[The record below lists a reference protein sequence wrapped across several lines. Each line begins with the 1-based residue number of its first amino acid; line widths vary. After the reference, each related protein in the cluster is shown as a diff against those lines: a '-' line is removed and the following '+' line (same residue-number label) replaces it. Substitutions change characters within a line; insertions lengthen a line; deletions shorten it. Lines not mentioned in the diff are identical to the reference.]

1 MIEARTDEQGAT
13 PQADRDGSPRVRT
26 CVGCGERVET
36 PRSGAA
42 PSVLVRLVFGPGG
55 EVAVDAAGGGFGRGA
70 HVHPRPACVEKAAQR
85 GLSRAAKGKVSLLWD
100 EPSEPSGDASDVS
113 DASDATP
120 GTTPAGKLVPLDAS
134 SLSRA
139 IVRALDRR
147 VQGLVVAAAR
157 ARKVALGADAVTGA
171 DVHGEADLIVVATD
185 AAAGSELS
193 VVRRAVAEGRAVAWG
208 TKKILATLC
217 SAAASS
223 KRAEGLAVM
232 AIKDDRIASALREA
246 VQAASALAAPAL
258 SGAAASRKRHD
269 ARRPGGAGQEST
281 SRSKPR
287 DAGGGIDGDGARSDQ
302 DRRADG

>member
-1 MIEARTDEQGAT
+1 M
-13 PQADRDGSPRVRT
+13 RT

-42 PSVLVRLVFGPGG
+42 SSVLVRLVLGPGG

-70 HVHPRPACVEKAAQR
+70 HVHARPSCVEKAAQK

-100 EPSEPSGDASDVS
+100 EAPDAPEDEGTAPS
-113 DASDATP
+113 
-120 GTTPAGKLVPLDAS
+120 GKLVPLDAG
-134 SLSRA
+134 SLSRV

-157 ARKVALGADAVTGA
+157 SRKVALGADAVTSA
-171 DVHGEADLIVVATD
+171 DGRGEADVIVVATD

-193 VVRRAVAEGRAVAWG
+193 AVRRAVSEGRAVAWG

-223 KRAEGLAVM
+223 KRAEGLAVV
-232 AIKDDRIASALREA
+232 AIIDDRIAAALREA
-246 VQAASALAAPAL
+246 VQAASALAAPPME
-258 SGAAASRKRHD
+258 GAAAGRKRHD
-269 ARRPGGAGQEST
+269 ARRPGGTGREPRST
-281 SRSKPR
+281 PK
-287 DAGGGIDGDGARSDQ
+287 DAGGGIEGDGARSDQ

>member
-1 MIEARTDEQGAT
+1 MMEARTDEQRAT
-13 PQADRDGSPRVRT
+13 PQADQDGSPRVRT
-26 CVGCGERVET
+26 CVGCGERVEVS
-36 PRSGAA
+36 RSGAA
-42 PSVLVRLVFGPGG
+42 PSVLVRLVLGPGG

-70 HVHPRPACVEKAAQR
+70 HVHPRPSCVEKAAQR
-85 GLSRAAKGKVSLLWD
+85 GLARAAKGKVSLLWD
-100 EPSEPSGDASDVS
+100 EAPEPSGEEAPSE
-113 DASDATP
+113 
-120 GTTPAGKLVPLDAS
+120 TTSSGKLVPLDAG

-147 VQGLVVAAAR
+147 VQGLIVAASR

-171 DVHGEADLIVVATD
+171 DGRGEAELVVVATD

-193 VVRRAVAEGRAVAWG
+193 AVRRAVSEGRAVAWG
-208 TKKILATLC
+208 TKKVLATLC

-232 AIKDDRIASALREA
+232 AIKDDRIAAALREA
-246 VQAASALAAPAL
+246 VQAASALAAPPL
-258 SGAAASRKRHD
+258 EGAAASRKRHD
-269 ARRPGGAGQEST
+269 ARRPGDAGREST

>member
-1 MIEARTDEQGAT
+1 MVEARTDTERAT
-13 PQADRDGSPRVRT
+13 PQADREGSSRVRT
-26 CVGCGERVET
+26 CVGCGERVEL

-42 PSVLVRLVFGPGG
+42 PSVLVRLVLGPGG
-55 EVAVDAAGGGFGRGA
+55 EVAVDAASGGFGRGA
-70 HVHPRPACVEKAAQR
+70 HVHPRPSCVEKAAQK

-100 EPSEPSGDASDVS
+100 EAPEQTGEETAASE
-113 DASDATP
+113 
-120 GTTPAGKLVPLDAS
+120 TTSSGKLVPLDAS

-171 DVHGEADLIVVATD
+171 DERGEADLIVVATD

-193 VVRRAVAEGRAVAWG
+193 AVRRAISEGRAVAWG
-208 TKKILATLC
+208 TKKVLATLC

-223 KRAEGLAVM
+223 KRAEGLAVV
-232 AIKDDRIASALREA
+232 AIKDDRIAAALREA
-246 VQAASALAAPAL
+246 VQAASALAATPL
-258 SGAAASRKRHD
+258 EGAAAGRKRHD
-269 ARRPGGAGQEST
+269 ARRPGGTGKQSSGRST
-281 SRSKPR
+281 PK
-287 DAGGGIDGDGARSDQ
+287 DAGGGIDEDGARSGQ

>member
-1 MIEARTDEQGAT
+1 MVEARTDTARAT
-13 PQADRDGSPRVRT
+13 PQADREGSSRVRT
-26 CVGCGERVET
+26 CVGCGERVEV

-42 PSVLVRLVFGPGG
+42 PSVLVRLVLGPGG

-70 HVHPRPACVEKAAQR
+70 HVHPRPSCVEKAAQR

-100 EPSEPSGDASDVS
+100 EAPEQPGEEAASETAPS
-113 DASDATP
+113 
-120 GTTPAGKLVPLDAS
+120 GKLVPLDAS

-139 IVRALDRR
+139 IVRGLDRR

-171 DVHGEADLIVVATD
+171 DVRDEAELIVVATD

-193 VVRRAVAEGRAVAWG
+193 AVRRAVSEGRAVAWG
-208 TKKILATLC
+208 TKKVLATLC

-223 KRAEGLAVM
+223 KRAEGLAVV
-232 AIKDDRIASALREA
+232 AIKDDRIAAALREA
-246 VQAASALAAPAL
+246 VQAASALAASPVE
-258 SGAAASRKRHD
+258 GAAAGRKRHD
-269 ARRPGGAGQEST
+269 ARRPGGTGQES
-281 SRSKPR
+281 RSTPK
-287 DAGGGIDGDGARSDQ
+287 DAGGGIEGDGARSGQ